1 MGVIVGL
8 DVGRRRIG
16 VAASDE
22 LGLTAQPVKV
32 LTRTSREKDLDAVA
46 DLCRELE
53 AQEVVVGM
61 PYRLDGT
68 MGPQAER
75 VAAFARRLQE
85 RLDIPVITWDER
97 LSTAAA
103 RQVLLEAD
111 ASRRRRRQVIDKMAA
126 AVILQGFLDHR
137 RLGSQGSSPDLQAP
151 QGC

>member
-1 MGVIVGL
+1 
-8 DVGRRRIG
+8 
-16 VAASDE
+16 
-22 LGLTAQPVKV
+22 VKV
-32 LTRTSREKDLDAVA
+32 LTRVAREKDLDAVA
-46 DLCRELE
+46 QLCRELKAE
-53 AQEVVVGM
+53 QVVVGM

-68 MGPQAER
+68 MGPQAEM
-75 VAAFARRLQE
+75 VAAFVRRLQE

-126 AVILQGFLDHR
+126 AVILQSFLDHR
-137 RLGSQGSSPDLQAP
+137 RLGSQDSTPGSEAP